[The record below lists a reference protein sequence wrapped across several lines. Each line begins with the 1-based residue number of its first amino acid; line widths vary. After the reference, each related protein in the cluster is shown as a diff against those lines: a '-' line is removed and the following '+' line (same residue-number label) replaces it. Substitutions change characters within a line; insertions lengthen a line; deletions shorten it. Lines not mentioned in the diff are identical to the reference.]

1 MTSPIYGGG
10 GEKAG
15 SSSRLSAD
23 AIRARKGGEPV
34 VCLTAYTAPRARIM
48 DPYVDLILIGDSVA
62 MTLYG
67 MESTVGISLDTMIGH
82 GRAVAGAARRAC
94 VVLDLPAGTYEDS
107 AEQALASA
115 RRAVARFDVTVAD
128 RRPERLAEPCG
139 KLQLHAVKLEGG
151 ADMAPQIK
159 AIVDAG
165 IPVMAHVGLLPQHVE
180 KLGGYKVQGKSDE
193 GAARLVADAKAVE
206 AAGAFCVVVEATV
219 ESVAVEITRAVGI
232 PTIGIG
238 ASPECDGQILVSD
251 DMLGLHGP
259 NVPKFVKLYADLD
272 RVIGEAVATYAS
284 EVRART
290 FPTAAQ
296 TYARKPEVK
305 H

>member
-1 MTSPIYGGG
+1 MSSPIYGGG
-10 GEKAG
+10 AAG
-15 SSSRLSAD
+15 VPQSSRLSPE
-23 AIRARKGGEPV
+23 AIRARKGAEPV

-48 DPYVDLILIGDSVA
+48 DPHVDLILIGDSVA

-67 MESTVGISLDTMIGH
+67 MKSTVGISLDAMILH
-82 GRAVAGAARRAC
+82 GRAVAGAASHAC

-107 AEQALASA
+107 SEQAVASA
-115 RRAVARFDVTVAD
+115 RRAVEEAGID
-128 RRPERLAEPCG
+128 
-139 KLQLHAVKLEGG
+139 AVKLEGG
-151 ADMAPQIK
+151 AEMAPQIK

-165 IPVMAHVGLLPQHVE
+165 IPVMAHVGLLPQSVE

-206 AAGAFCVVVEATV
+206 AAGAFCVVVEATI
-219 ESVAVEITRAVGI
+219 EAVAVEITHAVGI

-238 ASPECDGQILVSD
+238 ASAECDGQILVSD
-251 DMLGLHGP
+251 DMLGLHGN
-259 NVPKFVKLYADLD
+259 NVPKFVKLYADLEG
-272 RVIGEAVATYAS
+272 VIGEAVASYAK

-290 FPTAAQ
+290 FPTEAQ
-296 TYARKPEVK
+296 TYARKTGAK

>member
-1 MTSPIYGGG
+1 MSSRIYGGD
-10 GEKAG
+10 AADAQRAT
-15 SSSRLSAD
+15 RLSPE

-48 DPYVDLILIGDSVA
+48 DPHVDLILIGDSVA

-67 MESTVGISLDTMIGH
+67 MKSTVGISLDAMILH
-82 GRAVAGAARRAC
+82 GRAVAGAASHAC

-107 AEQALASA
+107 PEQAVASA
-115 RRAVARFDVTVAD
+115 RRAMEEAGVD
-128 RRPERLAEPCG
+128 
-139 KLQLHAVKLEGG
+139 AVKLEGG
-151 ADMAPQIK
+151 VDMAPQIK

-165 IPVMAHVGLLPQHVE
+165 IPVMAHVGLLPQSVE

-193 GAARLVADAKAVE
+193 GAAQLVEDAKAVE

-219 ESVAVEITRAVGI
+219 ESVAVQITHAVGI

-238 ASPECDGQILVSD
+238 ASAECDGQVLVSD
-251 DMLGLHGP
+251 DMLGLHGN
-259 NVPKFVKLYADLD
+259 NVPKFVKLYADLEG
-272 RVIGEAVATYAS
+272 VIGEAVAAYAK
-284 EVRART
+284 EVRARA

-296 TYARKPEVK
+296 TYARKPGAK